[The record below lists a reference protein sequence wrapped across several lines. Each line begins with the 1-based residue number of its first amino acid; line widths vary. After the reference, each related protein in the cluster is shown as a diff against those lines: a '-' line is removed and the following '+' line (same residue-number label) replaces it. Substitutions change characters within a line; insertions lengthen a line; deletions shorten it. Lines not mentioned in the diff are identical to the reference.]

1 MSMGEFTT
9 EMGHTLV
16 AAFREAV
23 KRGHAY
29 FCVEHLLYALL
40 FSPRIIEII
49 EQCGGDAESLR
60 ASLEDHFKDGI
71 EKRHEAESSEADV
84 VQTPAVQRVLS
95 RAIMHARSAG
105 KSDVGE
111 DEVLVAIFSEPENFS
126 GYLLAQQEITKL
138 DVTSF
143 ISHGTSKIGSSETNY
158 DWEQDD
164 EEGGDISSDRA
175 ERAGKKR
182 ARALDQFTE
191 DLTASAESGTLD
203 PVIGREAEIE
213 RTIKVLARRQKNN
226 PLFIGDPGVGKTAMA
241 HAIAQRL
248 SGPDVPAALTGARVF
263 SLNIGSLIAG
273 TKFRGEF
280 EERLK
285 RVVQELRAFEKP
297 ILFIDE
303 IHTIVGA
310 GATGSGSLDAA
321 NLLKP
326 EISSGRLRC
335 IGSTTHE
342 DFKKNLEKDRAL
354 VRRFSVIDL
363 VEPSVEQT
371 IKILNGLKSKF
382 EEHHQVK
389 YQAPALRA
397 ASELSAKYITGK
409 HLPDKAIDLL
419 DEAGAA
425 NSLLAPNNRKATIG
439 EREIEQVVAAIARV
453 PIRTLSR
460 SDSDN
465 LKNLEQR
472 LKDKIFGQDHAV
484 SVVARAVKRAR
495 AGLATERRP
504 TACFLFAGPT
514 GVGKTELARVL
525 SSEMG
530 IAFHRFDMSEYMEK
544 HTVARFLGA
553 PPGYVGYEEGG
564 ALVDV
569 VRKNPYAVLLL
580 DEIEKAHGDI
590 FNVLLQLMDNAE
602 VTDGQG
608 RKADFRN
615 VILIMTTNAGSD
627 RSGSIGF
634 GQQQAASHRDKA
646 IKQLFRPEF
655 RNRLDEVVYFESLPL
670 EIVKNIV
677 HKFLSE
683 LETQLKVRAVVLNVS
698 EEAVTWLAEKG
709 FDPQMGARPMA
720 RLIQKEIKDKLSDQL
735 LFGELKRGGTVQVD
749 KVGEQLNVSLKK

>member
-40 FSPRIIEII
+40 FSPRVIEII
-49 EQCGGDAESLR
+49 EQCAGDAESLR
-60 ASLEDHFKDGI
+60 AALEDHFKQGI
-71 EKRHEAESSEADV
+71 ELRSSGADSESDV
-84 VQTPAVQRVLS
+84 IQTPAVQRVLS
-95 RAIMHARSAG
+95 RAVMHARSAG
-105 KSDVGE
+105 KPDVGE
-111 DEVLVAIFSEPENFS
+111 DEVLVALFSEPDNFAA
-126 GYLLAQQEITKL
+126 YLLAQQEITRL
-138 DVTSF
+138 DVTSY
-143 ISHGTSKIGSSETNY
+143 ISHGTSKIGGGDEQLE
-158 DWEQDD
+158 WESDD
-164 EEGGDISSDRA
+164 EESEDSRLPK
-175 ERAGKKR
+175 GKKR
-182 ARALDQFTE
+182 ARALDLYTE
-191 DLTASAESGTLD
+191 DLSACAEKGTLD
-203 PVIGREAEIE
+203 PVVGRDAEIE

-248 SGPDVPAALTGARVF
+248 ASPQVPKALAGARLF

-285 RVVQELRAFEKP
+285 RVVQELREFEKP

-363 VEPSVEQT
+363 IEPSVEQT
-371 IKILNGLKSKF
+371 IKILEGLKSKF

-389 YQAPALRA
+389 YQAKALRA
-397 ASELSAKYITGK
+397 ASELSAKYITGRY
-409 HLPDKAIDLL
+409 LPDKAIDLL

-425 NSLLAPNNRKATIG
+425 NSLLVEGARKSSLG

-465 LKNLEQR
+465 LRQLEEHI
-472 LKDKIFGQDHAV
+472 KSKIFGQDHAV
-484 SVVARAVKRAR
+484 SVVCRAVKRAR
-495 AGLATERRP
+495 AGLAAERRP

-580 DEIEKAHGDI
+580 DEIEKAHADV

-615 VILIMTTNAGSD
+615 IILIMTTNAGSEK
-627 RSGSIGF
+627 SGSIGF
-634 GQQQAASHRDKA
+634 GEQQAGMHRDRA
-646 IKQLFRPEF
+646 VKQLFRPEF
-655 RNRLDEVVYFESLPL
+655 RNRLDETVYFEALPL
-670 EIVKNIV
+670 AIVKNIV
-677 HKFLSE
+677 RKFLDE
-683 LETQLKVRAVVLNVS
+683 MEVQLKARGVLLDVS
-698 EEAVTWLAEKG
+698 EDAVTWLAERG

-720 RLIQKEIKDKLSDQL
+720 RLIQREIKDRLSDQL
-735 LFGELKRGGTVQVD
+735 LFGDLKRGGTVAVT
-749 KVGEQLNVSLKK
+749 KEGSELSVSLKK

>member
-1 MSMGEFTT
+1 MGEFTT

-49 EQCGGDAESLR
+49 EQCAGDTESLR
-60 ASLEDHFKDGI
+60 AALEDHFKKGI
-71 EKRHEAESSEADV
+71 EMRSGGPESDDEV

-95 RAIMHARSAG
+95 RAVMHARSAG
-105 KSDVGE
+105 KQDVGE
-111 DEVLVAIFSEPENFS
+111 EEVLVALFSEPESFAV
-126 GYLLAQQEITKL
+126 YLMAQQEIAKL

-143 ISHGTSKIGSSETNY
+143 ISHGVSKVPLQDEQLEWERDDDDDDTATRRGSKGK
-158 DWEQDD
+158 QR
-164 EEGGDISSDRA
+164 SS
-175 ERAGKKR
+175 
-182 ARALDQFTE
+182 ALNLYTE
-191 DLTASAESGTLD
+191 DLSSSAEKGLLD
-203 PVIGREAEIE
+203 PVIGRDAEIE

-241 HAIAQRL
+241 HAIALRL
-248 SGPDVPAALTGARVF
+248 ASPQVPKALAGARLF

-285 RVVQELRAFEKP
+285 RVVQELRALEKP

-342 DFKKNLEKDRAL
+342 DYKKNLEKDRAL

-363 VEPSVEQT
+363 VEPTVEQS
-371 IKILNGLKSKF
+371 IKILEGLKSKF

-389 YQAPALRA
+389 FQARALRA
-397 ASELSAKYITGK
+397 ASELSAKYISGRY
-409 HLPDKAIDLL
+409 LPDKAIDLL

-425 NSLLAPNNRKATIG
+425 NSLLGQGARKSTIG
-439 EREIEQVVAAIARV
+439 EREIEQVVASIARV

-465 LKNLEQR
+465 LKQLEDHIR
-472 LKDKIFGQDHAV
+472 AKIFGQDHAV
-484 SVVARAVKRAR
+484 SVVCRAVKRAR
-495 AGLATERRP
+495 AGLASERRP

-525 SSEMG
+525 SGEMG
-530 IAFHRFDMSEYMEK
+530 IGFHRFDMSEYMEK

-580 DEIEKAHGDI
+580 DEIEKAHADV

-615 VILIMTTNAGSD
+615 IILIMTTNAGSEK
-627 RSGSIGF
+627 SGSIGF
-634 GQQQAASHRDKA
+634 GEQQAGTHRDRA
-646 IKQLFRPEF
+646 VKQLFRPEF
-655 RNRLDEVVYFESLPL
+655 RNRLDEIVYFEALPL
-670 EIVKNIV
+670 TIVRNIVK
-677 HKFLSE
+677 KFLGE
-683 LETQLKVRAVVLNVS
+683 LEVQLKTRGVLLDVND
-698 EEAVTWLAEKG
+698 EAIDWLAQRG

-720 RLIQKEIKDKLSDQL
+720 RLIQREIKDRLSDQL
-735 LFGELKRGGTVQVD
+735 LFGDLKRGGTVTVIKIGD
-749 KVGEQLNVSLKK
+749 ELSVSLKK